1 MKRNTEKMKLFRDRI
16 PEIIQKSGKIPE
28 YEVITDERVFENLL
42 NQKLTEEVK
51 EYLASGNIEEICDI
65 LEVLYAIMD
74 IKKWDAGYVEDKRR
88 EKAQLNGSFERRV
101 LLKKVW
107 E

>member
-1 MKRNTEKMKLFRDRI
+1 MKRNTEKMKLVRDRI

-51 EYLASGNIEEICDI
+51 EYFS
-65 LEVLYAIMD
+65 
-74 IKKWDAGYVEDKRR
+74 
-88 EKAQLNGSFERRV
+88 
-101 LLKKVW
+101 
-107 E
+107 